1 MKESTKNLIYKI
13 LIAIA
18 SVLAGMMSGQAMN

>member
-1 MKESTKNLIYKI
+1 MKDSTKKLIYKI

-18 SVLAGMMSGQAMN
+18 SVLAGMISGQAMN

>member
-1 MKESTKNLIYKI
+1 MKSSMKELIYKI

-18 SVLAGMMSGQAMN
+18 SVLAGVLSGQAMN